1 MRVVTLTD
9 AEILI
14 PNKDHQNFTFNGAI
28 ISEGTVLE
36 GKEEYIGGLRRGEP
50 FTYRL
55 FKTNK
60 GQYIYLNKTKPMQ
73 VTEVT
78 LGADSQASS
87 TVVNLVPA
95 ETFNKVKT
103 TGLVLGA
110 IAGYAYCK
118 YKKCDTKKTVMYI
131 FAGAAIGYASAYI
144 VDRNRKGNAKPLQ

>member
-78 LGADSQASS
+78 LGADSGQTK
-87 TVVNLVPA
+87 TVIDMIPA
-95 ETFNKVKT
+95 ETYSKVKT
-103 TGLVLGA
+103 ISIIVGG
-110 IAGYAYCK
+110 IAGFMYSK
-118 YKKCDTKKTVMYI
+118 YLKHDMKKNLMWAGVGAVVGYGAGYVLDSKKNV
-131 FAGAAIGYASAYI
+131 I
-144 VDRNRKGNAKPLQ
+144 VKPSK